1 MTNLQN
7 ITFLSK
13 LKLSAKL
20 FYYYPSSNIMAFKY
34 HNFESIEP
42 DYKRQA
48 DQLVIDETRDFKQTS
63 ESFHRKNVCDYFG
76 IRIPSVPQNAKH
88 RIHGKYSIEEKRYS
102 KPM

>member
-20 FYYYPSSNIMAFKY
+20 FYYFPSTDQLITIMAFEY

-63 ESFHRKNVCDYFG
+63 ESFHRKKTFLLWDT
-76 IRIPSVPQNAKH
+76 
-88 RIHGKYSIEEKRYS
+88 YSFSAS
-102 KPM
+102 KC